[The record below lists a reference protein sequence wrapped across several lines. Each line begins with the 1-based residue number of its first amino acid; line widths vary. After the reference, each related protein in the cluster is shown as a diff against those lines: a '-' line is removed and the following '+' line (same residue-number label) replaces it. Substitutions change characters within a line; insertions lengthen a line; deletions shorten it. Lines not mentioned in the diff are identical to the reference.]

1 MAEVEKM
8 EKGSTYDVIIKYPES
23 IGSVKLNDLKLVGEF
38 LGPDVIRQT
47 IVPEID
53 TIWFN
58 IKNEAGVDDV
68 VKDLNINDLTF
79 YLFTDIYNNKRALA
93 REWISEYTVSGN
105 DYTFKVSNITVE
117 QKMLLIKTLKNLKMT
132 VTEL

>member
-47 IVPEID
+47 LVPEID

-79 YLFTDIYNNKRALA
+79 YLFTDIYNNKRAVA

>member
-93 REWISEYTVSGN
+93 REWITEYKVSGN

>member
-8 EKGSTYDVIIKYPES
+8 EKGSTYDIIIKYPES

-47 IVPEID
+47 LVPEID

-93 REWISEYTVSGN
+93 REWISEFTVSGN

>member
-8 EKGSTYDVIIKYPES
+8 EKGNTYDVIIKYPES

-47 IVPEID
+47 LVPEID

>member
-8 EKGSTYDVIIKYPES
+8 EKGSTYDVIIKCPES

>member
-47 IVPEID
+47 LVPEID

-105 DYTFKVSNITVE
+105 DYTFKVSNITVA

>member
-38 LGPDVIRQT
+38 LGPDVLRQT
-47 IVPEID
+47 LVPEID

-117 QKMLLIKTLKNLKMT
+117 QKMLLINTLKNLKMT

>member
-38 LGPDVIRQT
+38 LGPDVLRQT
-47 IVPEID
+47 LVPEID

-68 VKDLNINDLTF
+68 IKDLNINDLTF

>member
-1 MAEVEKM
+1 MVEVEKM

-47 IVPEID
+47 LVPEID

>member
-38 LGPDVIRQT
+38 LGPDVLRQT
-47 IVPEID
+47 LVPEID

-58 IKNEAGVDDV
+58 IKNEAGVDDI

>member
-79 YLFTDIYNNKRALA
+79 YLFTDIYNNKRSLA
-93 REWISEYTVSGN
+93 REW
-105 DYTFKVSNITVE
+105 KLNIKYLV
-117 QKMLLIKTLKNLKMT
+117 MIILLKL
-132 VTEL
+132 VT

>member
-58 IKNEAGVDDV
+58 IKNEAGVDFVMSFKKKKKCLNDFIFSGTV
-68 VKDLNINDLTF
+68 GCECTEETYALVKSWLPESV
-79 YLFTDIYNNKRALA
+79 RMP
-93 REWISEYTVSGN
+93 
-105 DYTFKVSNITVE
+105 KV
-117 QKMLLIKTLKNLKMT
+117 KF
-132 VTEL
+132 

>member
-68 VKDLNINDLTF
+68 IKDLNINDLTF

>member
-8 EKGSTYDVIIKYPES
+8 EKGSTYDIIIKYPES

-47 IVPEID
+47 LVPEID

>member
-38 LGPDVIRQT
+38 LGPDVLRQT

>member
-1 MAEVEKM
+1 MAEVKKM

-38 LGPDVIRQT
+38 LGPDVLRQT
-47 IVPEID
+47 LVPEID

>member
-38 LGPDVIRQT
+38 LGPDVLRQT
-47 IVPEID
+47 LVPEID

>member
-1 MAEVEKM
+1 MAEN
-8 EKGSTYDVIIKYPES
+8 I
-23 IGSVKLNDLKLVGEF
+23 
-38 LGPDVIRQT
+38 
-47 IVPEID
+47 
-53 TIWFN
+53 FN

>member
-47 IVPEID
+47 LVPEID